1 MLHSFPSYSRRAGVF
16 SLGWVMTK
24 GSYNSGQ
31 HYRNCYPG
39 PGNVQLSVETGLGQ
53 GRSALQGVARSSLY
67 YRPREASGENLAVR
81 RGLRHRSG
89 G

>member
-1 MLHSFPSYSRRAGVF
+1 MGCCRAIWGY
-16 SLGWVMTK
+16 LNT
-24 GSYNSGQ
+24 SYNG
-31 HYRNCYPG
+31 HYRKCCPG
-39 PGNVQLSVETGLGQ
+39 PDNGQMSVKTSLGQ
-53 GRSALQGVARSSLY
+53 GRFALQGAARSSLY